1 MGKRAYR
8 KRCSDPRPWIESDPN
23 PRARN
28 SLEDLKLKRE
38 LMKMVS
44 EGPLGSALPHMTPER
59 AEKMIENFMSAAE
72 DEWTDDE

>member
-1 MGKRAYR
+1 MDKRAYR

-23 PRARN
+23 PRARDQ
-28 SLEDLKLKRE
+28 LEDLKLKRE

-44 EGPLGSALPHMTPER
+44 TGPLAEVVPHMTPEQK
-59 AEKMIENFMSAAE
+59 EKMIENFMNAAE